1 MAGYNT
7 ILKIR
12 RLEKECDDL
21 GFILRAPKYQYQTT
35 DQDVIAV
42 GVKADALPL
51 YARDAELFVG
61 TLEELSIWLNGVRWT
76 RSYHTM
82 LGLVNDEKIA
92 RKEQDVRNR
101 QIVKTLTE
109 G

>member
-7 ILKIR
+7 IRQIK

-21 GFILRAPKYQYQTT
+21 GFEIQAPNYRYM
-35 DQDVIAV
+35 DNALDVVSV
-42 GVKADALPL
+42 GAKADALPL

-61 TLEELSIWLNGVRWT
+61 NLDELDIWLNGVRWM

-92 RKEQDVRNR
+92 RKEQDVRNQ